1 MSHTP
6 SKPGPVPQNTNP
18 DYTDSDIKFGP
29 LIKWTLSLWVV
40 TGLTYLILIWFLRH
54 TRDAELQAVGAPL
67 PRQLPPE
74 SGPLLQANPI
84 REVEIYHTEQAG
96 QVNSYAVVDAKT
108 GVYRIPVDQAIKRL
122 VEKNAFPSVAPPPAP
137 EPVAAPA
144 AIPAVAAPAEHST
157 EPKHP

>member
-18 DYTDSDIKFGP
+18 GYTDDDIKFGP

-54 TRDAELQAVGAPL
+54 TRDSDLQAKGEAL

-74 SGPLLQANPI
+74 SGPVLQANPI
-84 REVEIYHTEQAG
+84 REVEQYRIEQAG
-96 QVNSYAVVDAKT
+96 AVNSYGVVDAT
-108 GVYRIPVDQAIKRL
+108 SGVYRIPVAQAMKRL
-122 VEKNAFPSVAPPPAP
+122 IEKNAFPSVAPAAVPAQIATP
-137 EPVAAPA
+137 TAAPS
-144 AIPAVAAPAEHST
+144 EHHP
-157 EPKHP
+157 EAKHP